1 MKNEQ
6 KTWMSSLQKKEKT
19 QMTFKVA
26 LNFKPQEETMTHP
39 YDRQKLK
46 IL

>member
-6 KTWMSSLQKKEKT
+6 KTWMSSLQKKKEKT
-19 QMTFKVA
+19 QMTFKIA
-26 LNFKPQEETMTHP
+26 LNFKQEETMTYP